1 MLRDTI
7 DRFADA
13 NILVVGDVI
22 LDQFIWGTV
31 SRISPE
37 APVPVVEV
45 TKEELL
51 LGGSA
56 NVVRNIISLGG
67 RCALCGII
75 GNDVMGEELLRLMQ
89 VAGAPADGLIKGS
102 RPTTIKTRVV
112 AQRQQVVRYDR
123 EKSGPPSAQTL
134 HGLLAYLER
143 NLAQFDAV
151 LVSDYAKGVVC
162 EPLMRRLH
170 ELLAELRCNG
180 RLLPLIVD
188 PKPVNAEKFVG
199 ATVITPN
206 NFEAAKLSGME
217 ISDEASLL
225 AAARTIK
232 QKLACGA
239 VLITR
244 GEAGMALLEGDNK
257 MVQIPTMAKEVF
269 DVTGAGDTVA
279 AALSLGLAA
288 GCSMTEAAVLANH
301 AAGIVVG
308 KVGTASASCDE
319 LLAALAA
326 EGL

>member
-1 MLRDTI
+1 MLRDAI
-7 DRFADA
+7 DRFTEA
-13 NILVVGDVI
+13 NILVIGDVI

-31 SRISPE
+31 TRISPE
-37 APVPVVEV
+37 APVPVVNV

-56 NVVRNIISLGG
+56 NVVRNIVSLGG

-75 GNDVMGEELLRLMQ
+75 GDDAMGNELLRLMRE
-89 VAGAPADGLIKGS
+89 AGAPTDGLIKGS

-123 EKSGPPSAQTL
+123 EKAGPPSAATL
-134 HGLLAYLER
+134 QRLLDYLEK

-162 EPLMRRLH
+162 GPLMQRLN
-170 ELLAELRCNG
+170 ELLAELRRTG
-180 RLLPLIVD
+180 RSLPLIVD
-188 PKPVNAEKFVG
+188 PKPVNAELFSG

-206 NFEAAKLSGME
+206 NFEAAKISGLE
-217 ISDEASLL
+217 IIDENSLL
-225 AAARTIK
+225 AAASTIK
-232 QKLACGA
+232 QKLACKA

-244 GEAGMALLEGDNK
+244 GEAGMALLEDEND
-257 MVQIPTMAKEVF
+257 MVLIPTMAKEVY

-279 AALSLGLAA
+279 AVLSLGLAS
-288 GCSMTEAAVLANH
+288 GCSMTEAAIIANH

-308 KVGTASASCDE
+308 KVGTASASREE
-319 LLAALAA
+319 LLFAVD
-326 EGL
+326 

>member
-1 MLRDTI
+1 MLRDII
-7 DRFADA
+7 DRFGEAR
-13 NILVVGDVI
+13 ILVIGDVI

-37 APVPVVEV
+37 APVPVVNV

-56 NVVRNIISLGG
+56 NVVRNIVSLGG

-75 GNDVMGEELLRLMQ
+75 GDDTMGNELLRLMQ
-89 VAGAPADGLIKGS
+89 AAGAPTDGLIKGR

-123 EKSGPPSAQTL
+123 EKTGPPSAPTL
-134 HGLLAYLER
+134 QRLLAYLEK

-162 EPLMRRLH
+162 GPLMERLN
-170 ELLAELRCNG
+170 ELLAELRRTG
-180 RLLPLIVD
+180 RPLPLIVD
-188 PKPVNAEKFVG
+188 PKPVNAQLFSG

-206 NFEAAKLSGME
+206 NFEAAKISGIE
-217 ISDEASLL
+217 ITDEDSLL

-232 QKLACGA
+232 KMLDCKA
-239 VLITR
+239 VLITQ
-244 GEAGMALLEGDNK
+244 GEAGMALLEDEND
-257 MVQIPTMAKEVF
+257 MVLIPTMAKEVF

-288 GCSMTEAAVLANH
+288 GCSMTESAIIANH

-308 KVGTASASCDE
+308 KVGTASASREE
-319 LLAALAA
+319 LLFAVD
-326 EGL
+326 